1 MKEITLTRTALFYKV
16 NDFSLLEKEVK
27 SIGEVSINIDEIAWY
42 SNNRIRVRDDE
53 FQVVESKREIRE
65 KINLSEGIKQSSNES

>member
-1 MKEITLTRTALFYKV
+1 MKEITLTRTGLFYKV

-53 FQVVESKREIRE
+53 FQVVESRQEIRE